1 MELEKAIRNEIV
13 RSLPLRIPPEIIPPG
28 RKSTGDVRNRF
39 PERRTVSSKIRST
52 EDLTMKTGFVI
63 VALTIGLLAGGV
75 TGASL
80 AADEV
85 NVSTGGTMAGKPLAL
100 HGYDPVA
107 YFTDGKP
114 VIGDA
119 GHSAVYNGAAYYFA
133 SADHKKTFE
142 ANPARYAPAYGGFCA
157 YGVGVGKKFDGS
169 PQYWTVKDG
178 KLYLNVTAD
187 ISRKFAGDLG
197 GNIKKAEKNWGTIEH
212 KAVGSL

>member
-1 MELEKAIRNEIV
+1 M
-13 RSLPLRIPPEIIPPG
+13 S
-28 RKSTGDVRNRF
+28 
-39 PERRTVSSKIRST
+39 
-52 EDLTMKTGFVI
+52 MKTGFMI
-63 VALTIGLLAGGV
+63 VALTIGLLAGGM
-75 TGASL
+75 TGTSP

-85 NVSTGGTMAGKPLAL
+85 NVSSGGTMAGKPLAL
-100 HGYDPVA
+100 HGYDAVA

-119 GHSAVYNGAAYYFA
+119 RHTAVYNGAAYYFA

-142 ANPARYAPAYGGFCA
+142 ANPVGYAPAYGGFCA

-169 PQYWTVKDG
+169 PQHWTVKND

-187 ISRKFAGDLG
+187 ISRKFAEDLG

>member
-1 MELEKAIRNEIV
+1 MTYV
-13 RSLPLRIPPEIIPPG
+13 GRI
-28 RKSTGDVRNRF
+28 
-39 PERRTVSSKIRST
+39 
-52 EDLTMKTGFVI
+52 
-63 VALTIGLLAGGV
+63 ALGLLLVLGV
-75 TGASL
+75 AHTAM
-80 AADEV
+80 AVDEV

-100 HGYDPVA
+100 HGYDAVA

-119 GHSAVYNGAAYYFA
+119 RHTAVYNGAAYYFA

-142 ANPARYAPAYGGFCA
+142 ANPAGYAPAYGGFCA

-169 PQYWTVKDG
+169 PQYWTVKND

-187 ISRKFAGDLG
+187 ISRKFAEDLE
-197 GNIKKAEKNWGTIEH
+197 GNIKKAEKNWRTIEH